1 MNPLEQLQHDVE
13 NCLLSMHLLRHVTIT
28 AVRPRSSGEVLNIQT
43 KINNTL
49 AGLSVRNGK
58 RGLGIIVGM
67 PELREVNPALRNVK
81 GELVLVMNLIENPL
95 VNEGADGTGLT
106 AEALAWLLATTLPQ
120 TNLAPGGQILADKE
134 LIAPMPEAVIEKRIE
149 YRVTLRM
156 LIHSAAVEKC
166 ATPVVAYND
175 GTGTFGITC
184 ATSGAAIWYTLD
196 GSYPGPGNAEAAL
209 YTTPVPIVAAE
220 TNVRAAAHKDS
231 MASSD
236 VCFFVHSVPPP
247 P

>member
-1 MNPLEQLQHDVE
+1 MNPLEQLQSDVE
-13 NCLLSMHLLRHVTIT
+13 HCLLSMHLLRHVTIT

-58 RGLGIIVGM
+58 RGLGVIVGM
-67 PELREVNPALRNVK
+67 PEMRDVNPNMRTVK

-95 VNEGADGTGLT
+95 INEGADGTGLT

-120 TNLAPGGQILADKE
+120 TNLAPGGQIIADKD
-134 LIAPMPEAVIEKRIE
+134 LIAPQPESVMEKRIE

-156 LIHSAAVEKC
+156 LTHAAPVEKV
-166 ATPVVAYND
+166 ATPAVQHAS
-175 GTGTFGITC
+175 GTLTLSCT
-184 ATSGAAIWYTLD
+184 TSGAAIYYTLD
-196 GSYPGPGNAEAAL
+196 GSYPGPGNAQATLYSAPVSVATGAL
-209 YTTPVPIVAAE
+209 RT
-220 TNVRAAAHKDS
+220 AAHHDD

-236 VCFFVHSVPPP
+236 VAAVTLV
-247 P
+247 